1 MTAKPASE
9 DLALHK
15 PLPVGGEGQT
25 ATAWWGL
32 WTLVLTEASLFGY
45 LFLCYFYLLFQTHPN
60 WPPEGPPSLTLP
72 GLNTVILLSSSV
84 FTWLAERTLK
94 RGMRPWSLTC
104 LGIAIGLGAAF
115 VAIQLKEWSGKPYG
129 IASNLYGSLFFT
141 ITGFH
146 MLHVIVG
153 LVVLSL
159 LFVWI
164 ALGRVHRDRP
174 VALSVGGLYWH
185 FVDAVWIVV
194 FSSLYLMPY
203 VMGR

>member
-1 MTAKPASE
+1 MSE
-9 DLALHK
+9 ALPLQK
-15 PLPVGGEGQT
+15 PLPVGGTGP
-25 ATAWWGL
+25 ASVAWWGL

-60 WPPEGPPSLTLP
+60 WPPEGPPGLTLP
-72 GLNTVILLSSSV
+72 GVNTIILLTSSIFV
-84 FTWLAERTLK
+84 WLAESRLR
-94 RGMRPWSLTC
+94 RGQRPWSLVC
-104 LGIAIGLGAAF
+104 LAMAIALGMVF
-115 VAIQLKEWSGKPYG
+115 VVIQLKEWSSKPYG

-146 MLHVIVG
+146 MLHVVVG
-153 LVVLSL
+153 LAILSL
-159 LFVWI
+159 LFIWI
-164 ALGRVHRDRP
+164 AIGRITRDRP
-174 VALSVGGLYWH
+174 VSLTIGGLYWH